1 MVGCRAMAGLCGLA
15 KNVATSPQ
23 AAANDSHKPGIAHG
37 GDRCGVVEHLDRGEC
52 EIEFRLT

>member
-23 AAANDSHKPGIAHG
+23 AAANDSHKPGIATVG
-37 GDRCGVVEHLDRGEC
+37 IAAVLLNTLIAANARSNFVSP
-52 EIEFRLT
+52 